1 MAIMNEEK
9 KLRGYKINFATETLV
24 VNYTFNEALNDPTS
38 AEYNLWKT
46 LREDF
51 PNMRIE
57 VKSGRVQ
64 KKAHH
69 NKRLT
74 YKNMAT
80 YINAHANADEL
91 LDVFETVKAL
101 SKPLASPYAYVH
113 DWFVLQFP
121 NYKQT
126 VIFKD
131 DKITVAPVKPPQ
143 IIEYK
148 RKVG

>member
-1 MAIMNEEK
+1 MATDTAK
-9 KLRGYKINFATETLV
+9 KLRGYKIDFASETLYM
-24 VNYTFNEALNDPTS
+24 NYTFAEAATNPAS
-38 AEYNLWKT
+38 AEYKLLKT

-51 PNMRIE
+51 PALNVV
-57 VKSGRVQ
+57 VKSGREQ

-74 YKNMAT
+74 YKNME
-80 YINAHANADEL
+80 AHIKAYANSDEL
-91 LDVFETVKAL
+91 QDVFETVKAL

-113 DWFVLQFP
+113 DWFELQFP

-143 IIEYK
+143 IKEYK
-148 RKVG
+148 RKIA

>member
-1 MAIMNEEK
+1 MAADTTK
-9 KLRGYKINFATETLV
+9 KLRGYKIDFASETLYM
-24 VNYTFNEALNDPTS
+24 NYTFAEAATNPTS
-38 AEYNLWKT
+38 DEYKLLKT

-51 PNMRIE
+51 PNMAVV
-57 VKSGRVQ
+57 VKSGREQ

-74 YKNMAT
+74 YKNMET
-80 YINAHANADEL
+80 HINAYANAEEL
-91 LDVFETVKAL
+91 LEVFETVKAL

-113 DWFVLQFP
+113 DWFVAQFP

-131 DKITVAPVKPPQ
+131 DKITIAPVKPPQ

>member
-1 MAIMNEEK
+1 MSTTTK
-9 KLRGYKINFATETLV
+9 KLRGYKIDFATETII
-24 VNYTFNEALNDPTS
+24 VNYTFNEAMNNPTS
-38 AEYNLWKT
+38 AEYKLLKT

-51 PNMRIE
+51 PNMKVV
-57 VKSGRVQ
+57 VKKGRDV

-74 YKNMAT
+74 YKNMET

-91 LDVFETVKAL
+91 QDVFETIKAL

>member
-1 MAIMNEEK
+1 MSTTTK
-9 KLRGYKINFATETLV
+9 KLRGYKIDFATETII

-38 AEYNLWKT
+38 AEYKLLKT

-51 PNMRIE
+51 PNMRVE

-64 KKAHH
+64 KTAHH

-74 YKNMAT
+74 YKNMET
-80 YINAHANADEL
+80 HINAYANAEEL
-91 LDVFETVKAL
+91 LEVFETVKLL

-113 DWFVLQFP
+113 DWFVAQFP

-126 VIFKD
+126 VEFKD
-131 DKITVAPVKPPQ
+131 NKISVIPVPAPQ
-143 IIEYK
+143 IREYK
-148 RKVG
+148 QKMGA

>member
-1 MAIMNEEK
+1 MAAETNK
-9 KLRGYKINFATETLV
+9 KLRGYKIDFGSETLYM
-24 VNYTFNEALNDPTS
+24 NYTFAEAATNPTS
-38 AEYNLWKT
+38 AEYQLLKT

-51 PNMRIE
+51 PNMAVV
-57 VKSGRVQ
+57 VKSGREQ

-74 YKNMAT
+74 YKNMET
-80 YINAHANADEL
+80 YIKAHANSDEL
-91 LDVFETVKAL
+91 LEVFETVKAL

-113 DWFVLQFP
+113 DWFVAQFP